1 MKVQY
6 FNIISCKPVYV
17 QRKGKYASKGE
28 NTGGKEN
35 ILEEK
40 KANNWEF
47 RESRKITSN
56 LRAF

>member
-1 MKVQY
+1 M
-6 FNIISCKPVYV
+6 